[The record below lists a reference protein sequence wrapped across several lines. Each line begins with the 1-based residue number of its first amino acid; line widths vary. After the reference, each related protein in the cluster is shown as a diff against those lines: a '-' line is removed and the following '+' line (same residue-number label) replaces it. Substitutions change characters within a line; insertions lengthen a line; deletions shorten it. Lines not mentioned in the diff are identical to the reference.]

1 MRTVGL
7 ILTTVLLGVASAAWW
22 RDFGPSDSLDWPSG
36 GDRQVPPVSSA
47 AALAPADIG
56 RRSDLAAL
64 ESESSAPPGASP
76 AAGDSV
82 VPPSGPGSGVQ
93 GVQGVKPTP
102 ARSSST
108 RDLGSAVELSAPPA
122 TALSTSSGATRPIG
136 VAAERVAALSVTAAG
151 HAVAPPPTE
160 TRAHPSPPE
169 PGATTMAPAV
179 TGQSF
184 EVPRIAAQLVSE
196 RRAATVYFALDES
209 ELLPAATATLMELVA
224 DLRDAD
230 MVMRIQVDGH
240 CDDTG
245 ADDYNQT
252 LSERRASAVVAF
264 LNQQGLVAADQVT
277 RGFGER
283 VRAVPGTDQSSR
295 ALNRRARVRIDW
307 VSRRQLDVSQVQ
319 STAP

>member
-22 RDFGPSDSLDWPSG
+22 RDFSPSDSLEWPPG
-36 GDRQVPPVSSA
+36 GDGRVPPVSSA
-47 AALAPADIG
+47 AALAPADVG

-64 ESESSAPPGASP
+64 ESESSAP
-76 AAGDSV
+76 
-82 VPPSGPGSGVQ
+82 
-93 GVQGVKPTP
+93 
-102 ARSSST
+102 
-108 RDLGSAVELSAPPA
+108 LSALPA
-122 TALSTSSGATRPIG
+122 TALSTSSGATRSTGIA
-136 VAAERVAALSVTAAG
+136 VERVAALSVTAVGRAG
-151 HAVAPPPTE
+151 PAPTTE
-160 TRAHPSPPE
+160 IRAAPGAPE
-169 PGATTMAPAV
+169 PGIKSMVPAV

-184 EVPRIAAQLVSE
+184 QVPRIAAQLVSE
-196 RRAATVYFALDES
+196 RSAATVYFALDEAQ
-209 ELLPAATATLMELVA
+209 LLLVAATTLMELVE

-264 LNQQGLVAADQVT
+264 LNQHGLVAADQVT

-283 VRAVPGTDQSSR
+283 VRAVPGTDESSR
-295 ALNRRARVRIDW
+295 ALNRRARVRVDW
-307 VSRRQLDVSQVQ
+307 VSRRQLDVSQVP
-319 STAP
+319 STTP